1 MTSEVNCD
9 IVNATTKERGQNGM
23 RLRAEDSRY
32 VLPELADK
40 IRAIYG
46 SNVKFAKVLKVSPA
60 SVSNTLQGKC
70 GFSVEKILLWCRL
83 LNIPTDKW
91 ESYFVTTVDRQKV
104 YDHLQGLC

>member
-1 MTSEVNCD
+1 MERVGINCD
-9 IVNATTKERGQNGM
+9 DARIPDNEGNSPVDAKIFEDGDDAYLLTLPIKAMVKEIQAAG
-23 RLRAEDSRY
+23 
-32 VLPELADK
+32 V
-40 IRAIYG
+40 
-46 SNVKFAKVLKVSPA
+46 PA

-83 LNIPTDKW
+83 LNIPTDRW